1 MARHTPMP
9 QASGE
14 GKRRRR
20 SGDDLRL
27 QILDAIE
34 EYQRAHGRP
43 PTIREIGVRVG
54 IAAPSHIRYHVN
66 KLEQWGALKREP
78 GSSRSLVST
87 RPSRLRVLG
96 TIAAGE
102 PLDLFD
108 PDEPEWLDLAELG
121 RAIAP
126 VASLARTGAG
136 VGRGSEEIYAL
147 RVRGTS
153 MIDDGIL
160 DGDFVVIAAAPT
172 VENGA
177 IAVVLENRANGG
189 RGAATL
195 KRVFRSSD
203 GLRLQPAN
211 ADLEP
216 WLIPA
221 EVWDSEWRVQG
232 ALVAVY
238 RRYAPWRPATDD
250 QSVHM
255 RRK

>member
-1 MARHTPMP
+1 MARHTSTP

-20 SGDDLRL
+20 SGNHLRL

-54 IAAPSHIRYHVN
+54 IAAPSHIRYHVT
-66 KLEQWGALKREP
+66 KLEQEGALKREP

-87 RPSRLRVLG
+87 RPSGVRVLG
-96 TIAAGE
+96 TIAAGD

-108 PDEPEWLDLAELG
+108 AGEPEWLDMAELG
-121 RAIAP
+121 RAVPP
-126 VASLARTGAG
+126 VASRARTGTGA
-136 VGRGSEEIYAL
+136 GRGSEEIYAL

-160 DGDFVVIAAAPT
+160 DGDFVVIAAGPT

-177 IAVVLENRANGG
+177 IAVALHTRANGG

-195 KRVFRSSD
+195 KRVFRRDD
-203 GLRLQPAN
+203 GVVLQPAN
-211 ADLEP
+211 AALKP
-216 WLIPA
+216 WLVSA
-221 EVWDSEWRVQG
+221 EDWDQEWRVQG
-232 ALVAVY
+232 TVLAVY
-238 RRYAPWRPATDD
+238 RRYLPWRPRH
-250 QSVHM
+250 V
-255 RRK
+255 R